1 MTKYYVFNKTKYP
14 FEDDVTEE
22 QATKWY
28 IMSKQKNPEMGEEKN
43 IYNATSETIK
53 KSGTQFFKDL
63 YQVVRHPIET
73 VKSIGALGHSIIN
86 LIRPG
91 EQGNEELSKM
101 VGQYFVDRYGGI
113 ENIKKT
119 FRTDPVGFAADLS
132 IILTGGA
139 SLMPKMAQTSGK
151 VAKIVNATKK
161 AVQISGKAIDPIV
174 LTLKTAAAAKNF
186 IVIPV
191 LGVTADAITGIKP
204 GLNTLRAYEAG
215 KKGGNTQEAWK
226 AGRGGTLESL
236 PLIGSRLADS
246 KWVSENFGLKQNT
259 TGFTN
264 KLLDDLEELKIV
276 NRAKWQKSKEFLNLK
291 NIKIS
296 KQEITKILKN
306 AEKNGKF
313 KGVWRNKADEKMFKT
328 LIDIKDEV
336 FSANIRKNGMGAD
349 LYIHRLNDLLKNNK
363 KSAALIENV
372 KNGVKNN
379 LNNKTG
385 NYNKLSLA
393 FEEIAKVEKMA
404 DEIIGLKNPEN
415 IINNIKKI
423 LKTNNSK
430 KTLLKNLNP
439 ESTININ
446 ALEAG
451 MRMAPTTG
459 NIVSSIA
466 KGGATGLALQ
476 SAGLGP
482 TISSMGTL
490 MPLITGPRAIGGL
503 ANTLGRGRRALTPNQ
518 KIQTGLGTSARL
530 ARALQQTEDDTVF
543 YGN

>member
-132 IILTGGA
+132 I
-139 SLMPKMAQTSGK
+139 MPKMAQTSGK

-186 IVIPV
+186 IVKPV

-336 FSANIRKNGMGAD
+336 FSANIRKND
-349 LYIHRLNDLLKNNK
+349 K